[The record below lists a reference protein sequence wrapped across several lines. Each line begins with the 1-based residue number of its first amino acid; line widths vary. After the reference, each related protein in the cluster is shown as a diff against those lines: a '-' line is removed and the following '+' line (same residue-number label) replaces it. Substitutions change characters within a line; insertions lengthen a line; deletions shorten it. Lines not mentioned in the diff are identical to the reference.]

1 MNNPFYQEVLRKTAQ
16 FQLNPEG
23 LSDYI
28 PPGKTDS
35 ISVKQNNLI
44 IFALLELNK
53 NLEDQITE
61 INKKLDSLLEKKIPT
76 KKDKQENDIQNL
88 IEQLKRVELT
98 PQEDR
103 PKRKDK
109 TWTFSQTGIEIPK
122 KDKGPVSLKI
132 D

>member
-1 MNNPFYQEVLRKTAQ
+1 MNNLFYKEVLRKTAQ
-16 FQLNPEG
+16 FQANAEG
-23 LSDYI
+23 LSDYT
-28 PPGKTDS
+28 PGKTAL
-35 ISVKQNNLI
+35 ISVKQDNLI
-44 IFALLELNK
+44 TFALLELNK

-61 INKKLDSLLEKKIPT
+61 INKKLDILLENKIPT
-76 KKDKQENDIQNL
+76 KKGKQENDIQDL

-103 PKRKDK
+103 PKKDK
-109 TWTFSQTGIEIPK
+109 TWTFFQTGIEIPK

>member
-1 MNNPFYQEVLRKTAQ
+1 MNNLFYQEVLRKTAQ
-16 FQLNPEG
+16 FQANPEG

-53 NLEDQITE
+53 NLEDQITA
-61 INKKLDSLLEKKIPT
+61 INKKLDILLENKIPT
-76 KKDKQENDIQNL
+76 KGKQENDIQDL

-103 PKRKDK
+103 PKKDK
-109 TWTFSQTGIEIPK
+109 TWTFFQTGIEIPK

>member
-76 KKDKQENDIQNL
+76 KK
-88 IEQLKRVELT
+88 R
-98 PQEDR
+98 
-103 PKRKDK
+103 
-109 TWTFSQTGIEIPK
+109 
-122 KDKGPVSLKI
+122 
-132 D
+132 